1 MGEFKPVW
9 TNASYL
15 LYAGGLTILGAALGA
30 LAYLSANYGEAAFAG
45 WSALILVVLVTI
57 ADRFL
62 HANRRVAGGIF
73 VFAGLVAWIVFV
85 AAVWTWFGWLHK
97 GSFDSLRGFSVAR
110 LSLLL
115 LVLLAAWHDRRKYGF
130 PFLRLISAVAFY
142 VFALDLL
149 SDGSGTWAH
158 VLTLLLGLLYLAGG
172 SSSDEPS
179 AFWVHLVGGVLIGA
193 ALVEWWHTTDWQWT
207 LICIAALAY
216 VAIGE
221 RTGRSSWS
229 VLASIG
235 LLAASTH
242 FALEWTHVHLSL
254 QGLMNGQG
262 PGLKGKYWVPSC
274 VFAFTGFLL
283 TLLGLRTRHRAP

>member
-1 MGEFKPVW
+1 VGEFKPVW

-15 LYAGGLTILGAALGA
+15 VYAGGLTVLGAALGA
-30 LAYLSANYGEAAFAG
+30 LAYLSAHYGHAAYAG
-45 WSALILVVLVTI
+45 WSALILVVLTAI

-62 HANRRVAGGIF
+62 HRGRRVAGGIF
-73 VFAGLVAWIVFV
+73 VFGGLVVWIVFV
-85 AAVWTWFGWLHK
+85 AAVWMWFGWLHK

-130 PFLRLISAVAFY
+130 PFLRLVSAVAFY

-149 SDGSGTWAH
+149 SDGSGAWAH
-158 VLTLLLGLLYLAGG
+158 VLTLLIGLLYLAAG

-193 ALVEWWHTTDWQWT
+193 ALLEWWHTSDWQWA
-207 LICIAALAY
+207 LICVVALVY
-216 VAIGE
+216 TAIGS

-235 LLAASTH
+235 LLAASAH
-242 FALEWTHVHLSL
+242 FAIEWTHIHLSVTNL
-254 QGLMNGQG
+254 FSGHAPVQGT
-262 PGLKGKYWVPSC
+262 YWVPPC

-283 TLLGLRTRHRAP
+283 VALGLRARHRAP